1 MATEAFTDFVVG
13 HGELWCALL
22 FSATVKSMGY
32 DCKFMDTRDVLVVIP
47 TSGDNSVDPQYE
59 ASNAKLD
66 AWVQSNGV
74 PEIIV
79 ATGFIAKNPLGQA
92 SPLSTTTILIAFD
105 LHAAPCN
112 WLQATYSYMQL
123 AVICMQLHSGGSYL
137 HAAAC
142 KITWDASSMKQH
154 RLPTGQVKVAK
165 CTVLWKASI
174 CVVQLIL
181 HAFLHNSSAPFA
193 LVIGICW
200 ALLTLQ

>member
-32 DCKFMDTRDVLVVIP
+32 DCKFMDTRDVLVVTP

-66 AWVQSNGV
+66 AWVQGNGV

-92 SPLSTTTILIAFD
+92 SPLFTTPLS
-105 LHAAPCN
+105 L
-112 WLQATYSYMQL
+112 LL
-123 AVICMQLHSGGSYL
+123 ICMQLHATGCKLCIAAAVGCDL
-137 HAAAC
+137 HAAAF
-142 KITWDASSMKQH
+142 KW
-154 RLPTGQVKVAK
+154 
-165 CTVLWKASI
+165 
-174 CVVQLIL
+174 
-181 HAFLHNSSAPFA
+181 FLSA
-193 LVIGICW
+193 CSCM
-200 ALLTLQ
+200 